1 MRKVLVLNG
10 PNLNLLGTREPDV
23 YGSAT
28 LADVERLCT
37 AEGAKHGVTVECRQT
52 NHEGELIDWLHAA
65 ARERASGDL
74 VGIVLNAAAWTHT
87 SIALRDAVKGTGV
100 PVIELHISNT
110 HARETFRRRSYL
122 SPVARAVIQ
131 GFGVDGYA
139 LAIEGLVRSSE
150 RTAHAQRAATQ

>member
-28 LADVERLCT
+28 LADVERLCA
-37 AEGAKHGVTVECRQT
+37 AEGAKHGVAIEFRQT
-52 NHEGELIDWLHAA
+52 NCEGELIDWLHAA
-65 ARERASGDL
+65 GHEHASGDL

-87 SIALRDAVKGTGV
+87 SIALRDAVKGVGV

-110 HARETFRRRSYL
+110 HAREAFRRRSYL

-139 LAIEGLVRSSE
+139 LAIEGLVRMCG
-150 RTAHAQRAATQ
+150 RTAHAPDAATR